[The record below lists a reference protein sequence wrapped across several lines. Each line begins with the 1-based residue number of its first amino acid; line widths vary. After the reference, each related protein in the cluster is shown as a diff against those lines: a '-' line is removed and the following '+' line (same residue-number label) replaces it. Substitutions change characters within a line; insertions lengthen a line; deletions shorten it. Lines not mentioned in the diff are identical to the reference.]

1 MSSPL
6 TAITEKS
13 VCSFCSRKCESLAV
27 KSTKTGEVICHD
39 CLHDVQ
45 VSLGNVPEGC
55 IRCLKCGTYTRIDV
69 VYSDA
74 TVSFKYVGQD
84 DTNMAIYVPMLVN
97 SVWDRES
104 SRYDSAICGKCAA
117 TIPFSLVWENNY
129 ILPRRTDQDEEYYED
144 DENEDEND
152 Y

>member
-6 TAITEKS
+6 AAITEKS
-13 VCSFCSRKCESLAV
+13 VCSFCARKCETLAV
-27 KSTKTGEVICHD
+27 KSAKTGEVICHD

-55 IRCLKCGTYTRIDV
+55 IRCLKCGSYTKIDV

-97 SVWDRES
+97 GVWDRES
-104 SRYDSAICGKCAA
+104 SRYDSTICGRCA
-117 TIPFSLVWENNY
+117 TVIPFSLVWENNY
-129 ILPRRTDQDEEYYED
+129 ILPRKDDEEQEDTYYAD
-144 DENEDEND
+144 DEDEND